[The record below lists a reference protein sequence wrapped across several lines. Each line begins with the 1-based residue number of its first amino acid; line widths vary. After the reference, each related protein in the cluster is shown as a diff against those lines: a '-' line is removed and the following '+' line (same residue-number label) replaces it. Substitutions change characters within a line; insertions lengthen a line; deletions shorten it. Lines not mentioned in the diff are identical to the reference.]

1 MARYSRLVGFDNNSF
16 HPDDGE
22 PTSFN
27 GNTRSIA
34 FPPTEPL
41 RTIRI
46 TPNVKVIGVRIVH
59 FEKNFEIDIRFFPC
73 KYQKNNADTSR
84 PSTATSVKSTSI
96 NRSIDANQ
104 RLTGVPSSSS
114 TLDDGDEI
122 RLNGMLCFIRLTKT
136 KI

>member
-46 TPNVKVIGVRIVH
+46 TPNVKVIG
-59 FEKNFEIDIRFFPC
+59 KNS
-73 KYQKNNADTSR
+73 ADTSR